1 VCLEAS
7 VQQSGILSSG
17 KRVRTVDEP
26 VGGAGDATDSSA
38 PDHIDYIAADFD
50 AQNDVNYDELDAVPM
65 PMMLPSN
72 MHCSFS
78 PYLPQRRCIMCR
90 VLRMGS
96 YYEMV
101 MVSVLVARK
110 TKAYCRK
117 CETM

>member
-1 VCLEAS
+1 
-7 VQQSGILSSG
+7 
-17 KRVRTVDEP
+17 
-26 VGGAGDATDSSA
+26 
-38 PDHIDYIAADFD
+38 
-50 AQNDVNYDELDAVPM
+50 
-65 PMMLPSN
+65 
-72 MHCSFS
+72 
-78 PYLPQRRCIMCR
+78 MCR